1 MSVDAGD
8 RDLRRH
14 EQDFARGAACRRHPS
29 LPAIWLILFMICIRD
44 LPMSPGL
51 SPAGTPGL
59 AFVTFDIRLSG
70 ELGPLSAAS
79 VMIMGF
85 VSGVVGVARGDLDRA
100 TRL

>member
-1 MSVDAGD
+1 
-8 RDLRRH
+8 
-14 EQDFARGAACRRHPS
+14 
-29 LPAIWLILFMICIRD
+29 
-44 LPMSPGL
+44 MSPGL
-51 SPAGTPGL
+51 SPAGTPGP